1 MLPNQPPRW
10 ADRLLDWFCAPH
22 LLEEVQGDLY
32 ERFLRNERL
41 FGLPMARRQYAWEV
55 ITFLRPFALKRQPG
69 EQSTTYTLSPA
80 MIRNYLTV
88 AWRNLLRNK
97 TFAAINI
104 TGLAV
109 GLATCLMIM
118 LYVMHELSYDR
129 YHAKADRM
137 YRMTIIG
144 QVEGKALNIAYCSV
158 PAGPTLANDY
168 PGVEAVTRVDN
179 RQGTFIVTRGTE
191 SFKEEHV
198 AHADSNF
205 FDTFSIPLLKG
216 RAGDVLT
223 QPNTVVLN
231 ESTARKYFGNE
242 DPVGQ
247 TITLGTLGLYR
258 VTGVFKDIPS
268 NTHFH
273 YNIIGSLRSLKLRD
287 TWLSSGIMTY
297 IVLRPNFAISQLE
310 ARIPEMVRKHISSE
324 MKQLLGVSLSDFQQK
339 GNSFRF
345 GFQPITDIHLHSH
358 LEEEAE
364 PNGDLK
370 YVYIFS
376 VIAVFILLLAC
387 INFMNLSTA
396 GSAKRA
402 REVGVRK
409 VLGSH
414 QGQLIGQF
422 LSESMLV
429 TFMALVIA
437 LGLVFMALPVFNQLA
452 GTDFTFSA
460 LLSGRMI
467 PAILLSSLLIGLLAG
482 SYPAFFLSSFKP
494 VSVLKG
500 RFQTGARSGWLRH
513 SLVTVQFMVSIG
525 MIIGTLIVYRQ
536 LHFIQHKKVG
546 FDKEQVLMVH
556 DTYTLGDKTGAFKS
570 ELRRLAQVVDVTSG
584 GYMPAGPSNH
594 SVDGIRLEDGNPQA
608 TLYREKSF
616 YIDDR
621 YIHTLGIALAQG
633 RNFLPAHPADQSAVL
648 LNEAAVKRFGF
659 KQPVG
664 QQIWAVGDGSPNSQ
678 RRYTVVGVLKDFHF
692 ESMHEAI
699 APLIMFYGEDNYQM
713 AIRIRTD
720 KLPELLKT
728 LETIWKAQTNNPFA
742 YSFLNE
748 RFNAMYQ
755 SEERVGKL
763 FGIFAGLT
771 IFVACLGLFG
781 LAAFTAQRRTKEIG
795 VRKVLGAS
803 VASVVVLLSRDFL
816 KPVLIALVIATPVA
830 WYGMHQWL
838 QDFAY
843 RINVEWWVFALA
855 GALAIAIALLTV
867 SFQSIKAA
875 LVNPVKSL
883 KTE

>member
-1 MLPNQPPRW
+1 MPAPPRW
-10 ADRLLDWFCAPH
+10 ADRLLSWFCAPH

-32 ERFLRNERL
+32 ERFLRNVRI
-41 FGLPMARRQYAWEV
+41 FGLPAARRQYAWEV
-55 ITFLRPFALKRQPG
+55 ITFLRPFALKRQPD
-69 EQSTTYTLSPA
+69 EPLTTSILSPA

-118 LYVMHELSYDR
+118 LYVVHELSYDR
-129 YHAKADRM
+129 YHAKADRI
-137 YRMTIIG
+137 YRMTILG
-144 QVEGKALNIAYCSV
+144 QIEGKDLKIAYSSV
-158 PAGPTLANDY
+158 PAGPTLASDY
-168 PGVEAVTRVDN
+168 PGVEAVTRVDYQ
-179 RQGTFIVTRGTE
+179 QGTFIVKRGTE

-198 AHADSNF
+198 AYADSNF

-216 RAGDVLT
+216 NTRDALT
-223 QPNTVVLN
+223 EPNTVVIN
-231 ESTARKYFGNE
+231 ESTARKYFGDK

-247 TITLGTLGLYR
+247 TITLGTQGLYR
-258 VTGVFKDIPS
+258 VTGVFQDIPS
-268 NTHFH
+268 NSHFH
-273 YNIIGSLRSLKLRD
+273 YNIIGSLRSLKLHE

-297 IVLRPNFAISQLE
+297 IVIRPNYAISQLE
-310 ARIPEMVRKHISSE
+310 ARIPEMVRKHVSSE
-324 MKQLLGVSLSDFQQK
+324 MKQLLGVSLSEFQQK

-358 LEEEAE
+358 LEAEVE
-364 PNGDLK
+364 PNGDIK

-376 VIAVFILLLAC
+376 VIAAFILLLAC

-409 VLGSH
+409 VLGSQ

-422 LSESMLV
+422 LSESLLV

-437 LGLVFMALPVFNQLA
+437 LGLVLITLPAFNQLA
-452 GTDFTFSA
+452 GTSFTFSA

-467 PAILLSSLLIGLLAG
+467 PAIILSGVLIGLLAG
-482 SYPAFFLSSFKP
+482 SYPAFFLSAFKP

-500 RFQTGARSGWLRH
+500 RLQPGSRSGWLRH

-546 FDKEQVLMVH
+546 FDKEQVLMLH
-556 DTYTLGDKTGAFKS
+556 DTYTLGDKAGALK
-570 ELRRLAQVVDVTSG
+570 RQLAKLSQVVDITSG
-584 GYMPAGPSNH
+584 GYMPAGPSNR

-608 TLYREKSF
+608 TVYREKSF

-621 YIHTLGIALAQG
+621 YINTLGITLAQG
-633 RNFLPAHPADQSAVL
+633 RNFLPAHPADQSSVL

-664 QQIWAVGDGSPNSQ
+664 KQIWAVGDGTPDSQ
-678 RRYTVVGVLKDFHF
+678 RRYTVVGVVKDFHF

-713 AIRIRTD
+713 ALRIRTD
-720 KLPELLKT
+720 NLSEFLKT
-728 LETIWKAQTNNPFA
+728 LEKTWKAQTNNPFA
-742 YSFLNE
+742 YSFLDE

-755 SEERVGKL
+755 SEERVGQL

-816 KPVLIALVIATPVA
+816 KPVLVALVMATPVA
-830 WYGMHQWL
+830 WYGMNQWL

-843 RINVEWWVFALA
+843 RIHIEWWVFALA
-855 GALAIAIALLTV
+855 GLLAVVIALATV
-867 SFQSIKAA
+867 SFQSIRAA

-883 KTE
+883 KSE